1 MQTNKIKNNMKPAIV
16 DQILLWMVLVI
27 GFVTLLFITVDYSV
41 IIRLKS
47 NNDTL
52 AQQGVRMMALGKTA
66 DETAT
71 VLNNIKVPQYADVA
85 GADIVCDEVVD
96 TSHQVTFTVNSTYTD
111 ARILTF
117 NDTITSTTAS
127 FNETNSNEITCTLT
141 MSNN

>member
-1 MQTNKIKNNMKPAIV
+1 MKPAIV